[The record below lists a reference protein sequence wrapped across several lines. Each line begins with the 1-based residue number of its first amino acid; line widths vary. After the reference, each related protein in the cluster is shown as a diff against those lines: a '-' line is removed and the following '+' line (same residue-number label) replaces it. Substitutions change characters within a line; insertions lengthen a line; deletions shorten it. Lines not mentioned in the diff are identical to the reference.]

1 MPVTIRSKINI
12 NGPISIHKVP
22 YVRSKNNI
30 TSDGFQVGD
39 TISKDMQ
46 LSSSF
51 NYSSLGTPNSTSF
64 NLSSSYWVDWGG
76 DIFDQWG
83 FFYLYDPQSNN
94 YLGLQFTQRNLAD
107 GVISTE
113 SFTFNGRNFIIK
125 HGYPV
130 QGIYKFDI
138 SVNDDLF
145 FVFGEAGNMG
155 SDNATSNTNL
165 TQSYTLSGLNLTLYY
180 NFNTQTNNPIESFYS
195 YFIPYLPDQNTTKT
209 YSDYLVG
216 SDNLYLYSNQVK
228 RGLTIYH
235 SKRYDMKNWII
246 NDLKLG

>member
-1 MPVTIRSKINI
+1 MPITIRSKINI
-12 NGPISIHKVP
+12 NGPINIHKVP

-30 TSDGFQVGD
+30 TADVFQVGD
-39 TISKDMQ
+39 AITKDMQ

-64 NLSSSYWVDWGG
+64 NLSSSYWIDWGG

-113 SFTFNGRNFIIK
+113 SFTFNGRNFTIK

-155 SDNATSNTNL
+155 SDTDTSNTNL

-180 NFNTQTNNPIESFYS
+180 NFNTQTSNPIESLYS
-195 YFIPYLPDQNTTKT
+195 YFIPYLPVHNTTKT
-209 YSDYLVG
+209 YSDSLVG

-228 RGLTIYH
+228 KGLTIYH
-235 SKRYDMKNWII
+235 SKRYDVKNWIV